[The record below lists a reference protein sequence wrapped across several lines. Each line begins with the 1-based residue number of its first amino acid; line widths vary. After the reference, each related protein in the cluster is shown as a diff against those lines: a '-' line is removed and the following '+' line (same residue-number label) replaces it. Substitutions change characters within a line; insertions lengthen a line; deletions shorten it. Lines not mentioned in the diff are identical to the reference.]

1 MSGRCKRISLYTL
14 ILFISLLA
22 WSIGLASAQKVSQL
36 SDLAELRYDK
46 PEITI
51 NQLEKMLETEE
62 ESKEKTID
70 TMVAWQQTKGNE
82 LQNQVLQTSTKA
94 DVLEVYGNIRS
105 LIPMNK
111 LVGESLGVGDQE
123 GVIISEPVAYELW
136 GSMDVIG
143 KTVVWNEKDYIVR
156 GVLEEK
162 SKLVITQAAGE
173 AEEAYF
179 SALRIQFVDG
189 ENILQQTEH
198 FRNKYGLPQA
208 TTIDLS
214 LVGIVLSQFVL
225 LPGWVIGFWMI
236 GKFYKLVYRSCK
248 EAKEER
254 EDKRYKNK
262 IVCIVLG
269 ILVLGI
275 TWVMLDVMQFSIEIP
290 SRLIPNKWSDFEF
303 WTRAWTQLEESRRA
317 VSSLPMLVPDV
328 WRGESIKML
337 LMSTGATII
346 GFIMLMK
353 KAPTDNL
360 GEIFWQVLS
369 AIIGSFIVVV
379 IGHMMGMSVVSMKA
393 FWLIVP
399 TCIGVRYMSCNWKEI
414 LK

>member
-123 GVIISEPVAYELW
+123 GIIISEPVAYELW

-208 TTIDLS
+208 TIIDLS
-214 LVGIVLSQFVL
+214 LMGIVLSQLAL

-236 GKFYKLVYRSCK
+236 GKFYKLVYKSCK
-248 EAKEER
+248 EGKDGKEER
-254 EDKRYKNK
+254 EDKGYKNK

-290 SRLIPNKWSDFEF
+290 SHLIPNKWSDFEF
-303 WTRAWTQLEESRRA
+303 WTRAWTQLEESQRA
-317 VSSLPMLVPDV
+317 VSSLPTLVPDV
-328 WRGESIKML
+328 WRGENVKVL
-337 LMSTGATII
+337 LISTASTII
-346 GFIMLMK
+346 GFIMIIKQMVVN
-353 KAPTDNL
+353 NL
-360 GEIFWQVLS
+360 DELFLIVLIG
-369 AIIGSFIVVV
+369 IIVSFIV
-379 IGHMMGMSVVSMKA
+379 IILGNIMGMNGIITKA

-399 TCIGVRYMSCNWKEI
+399 VCMGIKSISYK
-414 LK
+414 